1 MKKKLKYIYDG
12 KQIVITSSE
21 KLELSSIIK
30 ISLSRKGYDLNKF
43 IEENSKDLEKCR
55 ICKTHY
61 PPFTIECHEDNGL
74 VVIDGFKPIKNKV
87 YCYGLNKECSGIRM
101 NSNSI
106 EFISKTL
113 LLTKEDA
120 LKYIKKNNKSNFYKE
135 NWNNDEDYK
144 KSQKRDKEYFKVKY
158 NDKCDEKYN
167 EYIDKIKKS
176 NSLER
181 YINQYGYDEGNS
193 IFKTISDK
201 KDSMSFNYLLSKNN
215 NNYEKTKFEYD
226 RRLKSVSINLDGFIN
241 RYGKIEGLKKYD
253 ENIIKRKETSRKYF
267 DCLTPEQ
274 RKEKYAITPEKIG
287 YKRYEEWLEKIM
299 VPLTRASKES
309 ELLFR
314 EVISKFDYND
324 NDIYI
329 GIDDKKEYFIKDD
342 KKIFFYDFT
351 IKSLK
356 IIIEYNG
363 IAWHPKFE
371 SMNYFKP
378 IGTKLSAIELYN
390 KQQYKINLA
399 EQKGFKVL
407 EVWSDDFN
415 KLEKCLNF
423 IKNNR
428 NDG

>member
-1 MKKKLKYIYDG
+1 MKKKLKYTYDG

-113 LLTKEDA
+113 FLTKEDA

-287 YKRYEEWLEKIM
+287 YKRYEEWLEKIT

-314 EVISKFDYND
+314 DVISKLDYND

-363 IAWHPKFE
+363 IAWHPKLE

-407 EVWSDDFN
+407 EVWSNDFN

>member
-1 MKKKLKYIYDG
+1 M
-12 KQIVITSSE
+12 
-21 KLELSSIIK
+21 
-30 ISLSRKGYDLNKF
+30 
-43 IEENSKDLEKCR
+43 
-55 ICKTHY
+55 
-61 PPFTIECHEDNGL
+61 
-74 VVIDGFKPIKNKV
+74 IDGFKPIKNKV

-201 KDSMSFNYLLSKNN
+201 KDSMSFNYLLSKNK

-267 DCLTPEQ
+267 DCLQEHLRSQ
-274 RKEKYAITPEKIG
+274 NY
-287 YKRYEEWLEKIM
+287 Y
-299 VPLTRASKES
+299 S
-309 ELLFR
+309 E
-314 EVISKFDYND
+314 
-324 NDIYI
+324 
-329 GIDDKKEYFIKDD
+329 
-342 KKIFFYDFT
+342 
-351 IKSLK
+351 
-356 IIIEYNG
+356 
-363 IAWHPKFE
+363 
-371 SMNYFKP
+371 M
-378 IGTKLSAIELYN
+378 LY
-390 KQQYKINLA
+390 
-399 EQKGFKVL
+399 
-407 EVWSDDFN
+407 
-415 KLEKCLNF
+415 LN
-423 IKNNR
+423 
-428 NDG
+428 